1 MKKFKYRLETLLKV
15 KTQIEKEKQREHAD
29 TLRKMYEQ
37 KEHLNKIDR
46 RRQDN
51 LERQRH
57 SLQGAISVVDMLLY
71 TRYLLKLKKETMAGN
86 ELLRGLQRTAEGKRQ
101 ALVKASREKKI
112 YEKLKERQ
120 QIKYNE
126 RVEQSEK
133 KELDEIA
140 TNSYCYKH
148 RK

>member
-15 KTQIEKEKQREHAD
+15 KTQIEKEKQREHAEA
-29 TLRKMYEQ
+29 LRKMYEQ
-37 KEHLNKIDR
+37 KEHLNEIDR

-57 SLQGAISVVDMLLY
+57 SLQGTISVVDMLLY

-120 QIKYNE
+120 QKKYNE
-126 RVEQSEK
+126 NVEQSEK

>member
-15 KTQIEKEKQREHAD
+15 KTQIEKEKQREHAEA
-29 TLRKMYEQ
+29 LRKTYEQ
-37 KEHLNKIDR
+37 KELLNKIDR

-126 RVEQSEK
+126 RVEKSEK

-140 TNSYCYKH
+140 TNNYCYKH